1 MISGLRGSTPP
12 TCLAD
17 LRASFTN
24 PIANRAATLRKK
36 RSVTLEPTVPG
47 KTRSLPL
54 SWLERC
60 CFFIEWT
67 MPVGHESEVSM
78 ASRDFTSMRIESSHI
93 DTSSPPKHRTFSR
106 RHTIFTSL
114 FLSVVLVSSAI
125 AQQPFLTSR
134 GDTTRSGANTHETIL
149 TPSNVNTASFGSLF
163 SVPLDYQALAQPLY
177 VPNVNIGGQTHNV
190 IYVVTQADS
199 VYAIDA
205 DIGAPL
211 WTASMLDGGVPAS
224 GKYLPCG
231 TLGGFDEEGI
241 VGTPV
246 IDPTTKTMYLVAK
259 TVFNATV
266 YHYLHALDMTTGAD
280 LVPPVQIA
288 ATSKS
293 IKGTTMVFNSLHQK
307 NRPGLLLVNGTL
319 YMGFGSNGCND
330 HNSGWVL
337 AYDVTNQ
344 HNVRQSGVFN
354 TSPDI
359 GLTSIWQTG
368 NGLAAD
374 DEGNVYVS
382 TAESGNYDVPSG
394 GQSFSNSILKLSP
407 APWTSDPS
415 QPQLADYFTP
425 ASVAYLNAHDLDVSS
440 VGPLVVPDLAGTYP
454 HEVIASSKEGIVWV
468 LDRDGMGWYSAGGD
482 NIIQEFTLTTN
493 GELMCSPAYWN
504 GTVYFLPDGSPIQ
517 AFQASN
523 GLWTPSAQTAKRYNG
538 ASSPA
543 VSANGNTNGIV
554 WEISGTLNAFDAVSL
569 KLLYTSPTKL
579 PKIAHF
585 ATPTV
590 ANGKVYVATQT
601 SLEAYGLL
609 NLLSV
614 ASGNNQTAQVMQP
627 LPQPLKIVATNYAS
641 QPQAGVTVTFSDG
654 GKGGSFNPPTAVT
667 DSGGTGSTEVQ
678 DANKNPV
685 SGVAVQ
691 FKPATD
697 GVVNPA
703 SAVTNVEGLAQTNFQ
718 LPTVQGIFTVSANT
732 TGAKNVSFSETSV
745 MGTPAGI
752 TVTGGNN
759 QTQAVKTTL
768 RNALTVLVTDQY
780 DNPVSGVAVTFSDN
794 AEGGSFSNKNPVY
807 TDSTGTTW
815 QAYTLPPVGGTFKV
829 TATTVGVA
837 TPAIFT
843 EVAQ

>member
-1 MISGLRGSTPP
+1 
-12 TCLAD
+12 
-17 LRASFTN
+17 
-24 PIANRAATLRKK
+24 
-36 RSVTLEPTVPG
+36 
-47 KTRSLPL
+47 
-54 SWLERC
+54 
-60 CFFIEWT
+60 
-67 MPVGHESEVSM
+67 MP
-78 ASRDFTSMRIESSHI
+78 SRHFTSMRIEPSRI
-93 DTSSPPKHRTFSR
+93 YPEFSR
-106 RHTIFTSL
+106 KHTSFCRWHAIVTLL
-114 FLSVVLVSSAI
+114 FLFVALVSAVI

-134 GDTTRSGANTHETIL
+134 GDMTRSGANTNEKIL
-149 TPSNVNTASFGSLF
+149 TPSNVNAVGFGHLF

-177 VPNVNIGGQTHNV
+177 VPNVRISCQTHNI

-205 DIGAPL
+205 DVGGTPL

-231 TLGGFDEEGI
+231 TLGGFAEEGI
-241 VGTPV
+241 AGTPV
-246 IDPTTKTMYLVAK
+246 IDQSTNTMYLVAK

-266 YHYLHALDMTTGAD
+266 YHYLHALDITTGED
-280 LVPPVQIA
+280 MVPPVQIG

-307 NRPGLLLVNGTL
+307 NRPGLLLQNGTL

-344 HNVRQSGVFN
+344 NNIRQIGVFN
-354 TSPDI
+354 TSPDT

-374 DEGNVYVS
+374 DKGNVYVS
-382 TAESGNYDVPSG
+382 TAESSNYDVPFG

-407 APWTSDPS
+407 APWTGDPS

-440 VGPLVVPDLAGTYP
+440 VGPLVVPDLPGPYT
-454 HEVIASSKEGIVWV
+454 HEVIASSKEGIVWI

-482 NIIQEFTLTTN
+482 NIIQEFSLITN

-504 GTVYFLPDGSPIQ
+504 GMIYFLPDGAPLQ
-517 AFQASN
+517 AFAVSN

-569 KLLYTSPTKL
+569 KLLYTSPANL
-579 PKIAHF
+579 PKRAHF

-609 NLLSV
+609 NVLSV
-614 ASGNNQTAQVMQP
+614 AGGNNQTAQVMQP
-627 LPQPLKIVATNYAS
+627 LPQPLKIVATNYTG
-641 QPQAGVTVTFSDG
+641 PQAGVTLTFSDG
-654 GKGGSFNPPTAVT
+654 GKGGSFDPPTAVT
-667 DSGGTGSTEVQ
+667 DSGGTVSTVYTLPKVAGTYTLTVSAPNFASVTATETATAAGAAAKLVIISGTNQTGSEGAVLAQPLVVEVQ

-685 SGVAVQ
+685 SGVTVQ
-691 FKPATD
+691 FKPVTE

-718 LPTVQGIFTVSANT
+718 LPAVQGTFTVSVST

-745 MGTPAGI
+745 MGTSANI

-768 RNALTVLVTDQY
+768 RNALTVSVTDQY
-780 DNPVSGVAVTFSDN
+780 GNPVSGVAVTFSDN
-794 AEGGSFSNKNPVY
+794 GAGGAFSNKNPVY

-815 QAYTLPPVGGTFKV
+815 QAYTLPPVGGTFKI
-829 TATTVGVA
+829 TATAVGVT

>member
-1 MISGLRGSTPP
+1 L
-12 TCLAD
+12 
-17 LRASFTN
+17 
-24 PIANRAATLRKK
+24 
-36 RSVTLEPTVPG
+36 
-47 KTRSLPL
+47 
-54 SWLERC
+54 
-60 CFFIEWT
+60 
-67 MPVGHESEVSM
+67 
-78 ASRDFTSMRIESSHI
+78 
-93 DTSSPPKHRTFSR
+93 
-106 RHTIFTSL
+106 L
-114 FLSVVLVSSAI
+114 FLFVALVSSAV
-125 AQQPFLTSR
+125 AQQPILTSR
-134 GDTTRSGANTHETIL
+134 GDTTRSGANTNETVL
-149 TPSNVNTASFGSLF
+149 TPSNVNTVTFGHLF
-163 SVPLDYQALAQPLY
+163 SVPIDYQALAQPLF
-177 VPNVNIGGQTHNV
+177 VPNVSIGGQLHNV
-190 IYVVTQADS
+190 VYVVTQTDS
-199 VYAIDA
+199 VYSIDA
-205 DIGAPL
+205 DNGASL
-211 WTASMLDGGVPAS
+211 WTANMLNGGVPAS

-231 TLGGFDEEGI
+231 TLGGFAQEGI

-246 IDPTTKTMYLVAK
+246 IDPNTNTMYLVAK
-259 TVFNATV
+259 TLFNATV
-266 YHYLHALDMTTGAD
+266 YHYLHALDITTGIDVA
-280 LVPPVQIA
+280 PPVQIT
-288 ATSKS
+288 ATSTS
-293 IKGTTMVFNSLHQK
+293 NKGHVTIFNSLHQK
-307 NRPGLLLVNGTL
+307 NRPGLLLQNGTL

-337 AYDVTNQ
+337 AYDVSNQ
-344 HNVRQSGVFN
+344 QNIKQTGVFN
-354 TSPDI
+354 TSPDT

-368 NGLAAD
+368 NGLTAD
-374 DEGNVYVS
+374 ELGNVYVS
-382 TAESGNYDVPSG
+382 TAESSNYDVPAG
-394 GQSFSNSILKLSP
+394 GQSFSNSVLKLSP
-407 APWTSDPS
+407 APWTASPS
-415 QPQLADYFTP
+415 QPQLVDYFTP

-440 VGPLVVPDLAGTYP
+440 VGPLVLPDLAGSYP
-454 HEVIASSKEGIVWV
+454 HEVIASSKQGIVWV
-468 LDRDGMGWYSAGGD
+468 LNRDDMGWYSAAGD
-482 NIIQEFTLTTN
+482 NIIQEFTLITN

-504 GTVYFLPDGSPIQ
+504 GTVYFLPDGTPLQ
-517 AFQASN
+517 AYQVSN

-569 KLLYTSPTKL
+569 EFLYTSPTKL

-667 DSGGTGSTEVQ
+667 DSGGTGSTVYTLPQVAGTYTLTASSPIFASVTATETATAAVAATKLIIISGTHQTGAEGSVLAKPLVVEVQ

-829 TATTVGVA
+829 TATAVGVA

>member
-1 MISGLRGSTPP
+1 MPSRHFSLRIE
-12 TCLAD
+12 
-17 LRASFTN
+17 ASCIY
-24 PIANRAATLRKK
+24 PRSSRKH
-36 RSVTLEPTVPG
+36 T
-47 KTRSLPL
+47 
-54 SWLERC
+54 
-60 CFFIEWT
+60 CFF
-67 MPVGHESEVSM
+67 
-78 ASRDFTSMRIESSHI
+78 
-93 DTSSPPKHRTFSR
+93 R
-106 RHTIFTSL
+106 RYAIFTLL
-114 FLSVVLVSSAI
+114 FLFVALVSSAV
-125 AQQPFLTSR
+125 AQQPILTSR
-134 GDTTRSGANTHETIL
+134 GDTTRSGANTNETVL
-149 TPSNVNTASFGSLF
+149 TPSNVNTVTFGHLF
-163 SVPLDYQALAQPLY
+163 SVPIDYQALAQPLF
-177 VPNVNIGGQTHNV
+177 VPNVSIGGQLHNV
-190 IYVVTQADS
+190 VYVVTQTDS
-199 VYAIDA
+199 VYSIDA
-205 DIGAPL
+205 DNGASL
-211 WTASMLDGGVPAS
+211 WTANMLNGGVPAS

-231 TLGGFDEEGI
+231 TLGGFAQEGI

-246 IDPTTKTMYLVAK
+246 IDPNTNTMYLVAK
-259 TVFNATV
+259 TLFNATV
-266 YHYLHALDMTTGAD
+266 YHYLHALDITTGIDVA
-280 LVPPVQIA
+280 PPVQIT
-288 ATSKS
+288 ATSTS
-293 IKGTTMVFNSLHQK
+293 NKGHVTIFNSLHQK
-307 NRPGLLLVNGTL
+307 NRPGLLLQNGTL

-337 AYDVTNQ
+337 AYDVSNQ
-344 HNVRQSGVFN
+344 QNIKQTGVFN
-354 TSPDI
+354 TSPDT

-368 NGLAAD
+368 NGLTAD
-374 DEGNVYVS
+374 ELGNVYVS
-382 TAESGNYDVPSG
+382 TAESSNYDVPAG
-394 GQSFSNSILKLSP
+394 GQSFSNSVLKLSP
-407 APWTSDPS
+407 APWTASPS
-415 QPQLADYFTP
+415 QPQLVDYFTP

-440 VGPLVVPDLAGTYP
+440 VGPLVLPDLAGSYP
-454 HEVIASSKEGIVWV
+454 HEVLASSKRGIVWV
-468 LDRDGMGWYSAGGD
+468 LNRDDMGWYSAAGD
-482 NIIQEFTLTTN
+482 NIIQEFTLITN

-504 GTVYFLPDGSPIQ
+504 GTVYFLPDGTPLQ
-517 AFQASN
+517 AYQVSN

-569 KLLYTSPTKL
+569 ELLYTSPTKL